1 MMMNKFTPVL
11 ADFGMALLPSKTRN
25 YTCGTPLFMAPE
37 ITNNKF
43 YTKEADIFSMGIIF
57 FQILNNGYLKT

>member
-11 ADFGMALLPSKTRN
+11 ADFGMALLPNKTRN

-37 ITNNKF
+37 ITNST
-43 YTKEADIFSMGIIF
+43 YYSKEADIFAMGMIF
-57 FQILNNGYLKT
+57 F